1 MQQLKTKIENYQ
13 IYIYFAAILLGVIV
27 GLTLDYTSTL
37 LESLIPIFIGIL
49 MLSMFSQIPFL
60 TYVKTF

>member
-1 MQQLKTKIENYQ
+1 MQQLKTKIENHQ